1 MVVISTN
8 VTDAPSVLWCLYGRK
23 KSHISLKAVPL
34 QFFPRDSRDRL
45 LCTILSFRLEKRNFM
60 VKWLLSR
67 SQEHSTI
74 LAYVTNIH
82 HKCLHT
88 LSQITKTQHI
98 FKYIHIQF
106 IRNKFMSISC
116 VSGQLIKYLRN
127 ANRFIN

>member
-88 LSQITKTQHI
+88 LSQLTKTQHI
-98 FKYIHIQF
+98 LKYAF
-106 IRNKFMSISC
+106 S
-116 VSGQLIKYLRN
+116 LY
-127 ANRFIN
+127 AINLCPSVVFQES